1 MSMNTKWVAA
11 VLTAAMISVFLL
23 SGCGQSA
30 PASSSVP
37 ETETQSISETE
48 TQTISE
54 TDTETSASEQ
64 NEETQADE
72 AAGAAALE
80 DGEYAASFQ
89 TDGSMFHVNEAC
101 EGLGKLTVENGEM
114 RIHIS
119 LTSRNIVNLF
129 PGTAQEAQ
137 EAGAQL
143 LEPTVDSVTYSD
155 GTTEEVNGFDV
166 PVPAIGEE
174 FDLALIGTKG
184 KWYDHKVIV
193 SDPVPGGEVPG
204 YANE

>member
-1 MSMNTKWVAA
+1 MSFYRKWVAA
-11 VLTAAMISVFLL
+11 VLTAAMLSVFVLA
-23 SGCGQSA
+23 GCGQSA
-30 PASSSVP
+30 PASSSIP
-37 ETETQSISETE
+37 ETETQTFSETAR
-48 TQTISE
+48 
-54 TDTETSASEQ
+54 ETSVSEQ
-64 NEETQADE
+64 NEETLADE
-72 AAGAAALE
+72 TAGAAALE

-101 EGLGKLTVENGEM
+101 EGLG
-114 RIHIS
+114 
-119 LTSRNIVNLF
+119 
-129 PGTAQEAQ
+129 QEAQ

-193 SDPVPGGEVPG
+193 SDPVPGGKVPG
-204 YANE
+204 YADE